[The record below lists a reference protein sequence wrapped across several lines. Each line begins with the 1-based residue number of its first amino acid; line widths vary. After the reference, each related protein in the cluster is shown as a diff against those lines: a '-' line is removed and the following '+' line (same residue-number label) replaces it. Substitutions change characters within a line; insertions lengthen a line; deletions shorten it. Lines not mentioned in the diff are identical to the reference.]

1 MACGKGFV
9 DPAVRTD
16 ADDHRTR
23 GQSSVQTIEPHELGT
38 TTGPLG
44 VAPHAPLA
52 VAVAYQG
59 VWARTLLETP
69 AGRDTTSWVR
79 WVQTGNW
86 HGALS
91 DPDDTL
97 GPRSG
102 PGAEHSVFQ
111 TPDRIVQTALRE
123 RQLAV
128 WERLPASRGCRIAL
142 ARRDTQGLPTQER
155 LLVCGEYLLHFRP
168 TPHGAPDLAFGRLDE
183 TGTHWHVERT
193 NQAPVNG
200 RERAWR
206 LQRLGMDLATVNGD
220 EPLAG
225 TWEVLEW
232 LEM

>member
-1 MACGKGFV
+1 M
-9 DPAVRTD
+9 
-16 ADDHRTR
+16 
-23 GQSSVQTIEPHELGT
+23 QTIESHELAT
-38 TTGPLG
+38 ATGPLRA
-44 VAPHAPLA
+44 APHAPLA
-52 VAVAYQG
+52 VASAYQG

-91 DPDDTL
+91 DPDETP
-97 GPRSG
+97 GPRGG

-128 WERLPASRGCRIAL
+128 WERLPASHGRRIAL
-142 ARRDTQGLPTQER
+142 ARQPTQER
-155 LLVCGEYLLHFRP
+155 LLICGDYLLHVRP
-168 TPHGAPDLAFGRLDE
+168 ASQGAPELAFGRLDE
-183 TGTHWHVERT
+183 TGTHWRVERA
-193 NQAPVNG
+193 NQAPPDG
-200 RERAWR
+200 RERAWC

>member
-1 MACGKGFV
+1 M
-9 DPAVRTD
+9 R
-16 ADDHRTR
+16 
-23 GQSSVQTIEPHELGT
+23 SVEPHERAT
-38 TTGPLG
+38 APGPACAAAPAPNG
-44 VAPHAPLA
+44 VAP
-52 VAVAYQG
+52 AYQG

-69 AGRDTTSWVR
+69 AGSDTTSWVR
-79 WVQTGNW
+79 WVQTGQW

-91 DPDDTL
+91 DPADTP
-97 GPRSG
+97 GPRGG

-128 WERLPASRGCRIAL
+128 WERLPASLGRRIVL
-142 ARRDTQGLPTQER
+142 ARRDTLGRPTQER
-155 LLVCGEYLLHFRP
+155 LLVCGEYLLHLP
-168 TPHGAPDLAFGRLDE
+168 PAAEGAADLAFGRLDGS
-183 TGTHWHVERT
+183 GTHWRVERAS
-193 NQAPVNG
+193 QAPWDG

-206 LQRLGMDLATVNGD
+206 LQRLGMDLATIQGD